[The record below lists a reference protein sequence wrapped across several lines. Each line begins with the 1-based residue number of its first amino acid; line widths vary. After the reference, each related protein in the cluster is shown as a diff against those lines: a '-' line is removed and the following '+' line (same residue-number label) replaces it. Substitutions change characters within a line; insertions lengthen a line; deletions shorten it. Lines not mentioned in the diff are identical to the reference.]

1 MWGREYWYVCACI
14 ALGGRR
20 MIGSFSD
27 VRGEC
32 GCLHVLSCVCV
43 CVCVAGEAD
52 GWERAKRTSCHCGS
66 TNWRCC
72 DLCAGV
78 VCYPHPHAS
87 EHAWCTIEV
96 RAWARTPTT
105 FTSLPPFAYTHAQ
118 TISFPCV
125 TLDFGVCLCVCVF
138 CANPAPRDS
147 IGCPELEA
155 FRVISWVYCVIRR
168 YSNFA
173 CNVCVL
179 ACALVM
185 HAECVWVYARMC
197 VTALICD
204 KWWIHMWHA
213 ACSCVR
219 AAQAFT
225 HWCRRARG
233 HAAVEGSSYSQ
244 QKSTDP
250 NRQGP
255 KRPLTDPNRHKQTQ
269 TDTNRHKQTQTDPN
283 RPLADTNNLTETDI
297 NSLILS
303 VTNRP
308 KKSQTDSKRHH
319 DTAARPRAL
328 VTFWP
333 KHAEL

>member
-1 MWGREYWYVCACI
+1 VWGREYWYVCACI

-72 DLCAGV
+72 DICAGV

-138 CANPAPRDS
+138 VQIQPQETASD
-147 IGCPELEA
+147 
-155 FRVISWVYCVIRR
+155 
-168 YSNFA
+168 
-173 CNVCVL
+173 
-179 ACALVM
+179 ALN
-185 HAECVWVYARMC
+185 W
-197 VTALICD
+197 
-204 KWWIHMWHA
+204 K
-213 ACSCVR
+213 
-219 AAQAFT
+219 
-225 HWCRRARG
+225 
-233 HAAVEGSSYSQ
+233 
-244 QKSTDP
+244 
-250 NRQGP
+250 
-255 KRPLTDPNRHKQTQ
+255 
-269 TDTNRHKQTQTDPN
+269 
-283 RPLADTNNLTETDI
+283 
-297 NSLILS
+297 LS
-303 VTNRP
+303 VLFP
-308 KKSQTDSKRHH
+308 ESIVSYEGIQTLHVMSVCLHVRS
-319 DTAARPRAL
+319 
-328 VTFWP
+328 
-333 KHAEL
+333 